1 MNDVNPF
8 LSFIES
14 YWEILLLLIFAVYW
28 QSILILKRYG
38 ILERFN
44 ITNHGPLLMIRTT
57 KGQKFLDRVARVK
70 GFWRLFGD
78 AGIPLM
84 LFVMFLM
91 FALIIFSDITIVI
104 SLYEQTMPPP
114 SEIHELRNIFLI
126 PGINQFIPIVWGT
139 IGLFITL
146 VVHEFSHAIMSKAE
160 DIRVKSMGLILLL
173 IPIGGFAEPDEKQL
187 FGTQNKNNEHENEV
201 TSGQKTANRRQRI
214 RILTAGVMAN
224 FVTAF
229 VAFVLFFIV
238 IGSIAPVSNV
248 VITDVVLGS
257 PADDAGLTEMTVI
270 THINDKK
277 IENGSVFHTH
287 IASLPVGEVFR
298 LGIKKDG
305 KTSEVLLKPDVEKNG
320 TISGVKFNEIVSGMP
335 AEKAGLVGGTLITGI
350 DDVQIYDSQDFFD
363 FMANTSS
370 GQEIIIHTLDANE
383 EINYSITLA
392 SNPADGN
399 KGFIGI
405 SGFSTVVISRSNG
418 VSVGEYPAKELLH
431 FLQMI
436 PHMLNSLTGWV
447 FVLLILLALPF
458 PILSIGSFAGFN
470 TSIYMFYE
478 PIGWAAPLGV
488 GVFWL
493 ANSLFWIG
501 LINYYVGLFNCL
513 PMLPLD
519 GGHVFRDTLHSI
531 LARLFGNE
539 ERMGVIAGKVATGFA
554 ILMLASLV
562 FMIIAPKLAQGL

>member
-1 MNDVNPF
+1 MSEVNPF

-14 YWEILLLLIFAVYW
+14 YWKILLIFAVYW
-28 QSILILKRYG
+28 QSILILKQYG
-38 ILERFN
+38 ILKRFN
-44 ITNHGPLLMIRTT
+44 IDNHGPLLMIRTT
-57 KGQKFLDRVARVK
+57 KGQKFLDRVASVK

-84 LFVMFLM
+84 LLGMFLM
-91 FALIIFSDITIVI
+91 FALIIFSDIMMVT
-104 SLYEQTMPPP
+104 SLYEQTMPAP

-126 PGINQFIPIVWGT
+126 PGINQFIPVVWGI
-139 IGLFITL
+139 IGLIVTL

-160 DIRVKSMGLILLL
+160 DIRVKSMGLILVL
-173 IPIGGFAEPDEKQL
+173 IPIGGFAEPDEEQL
-187 FGTQNKNNEHENEV
+187 FGIRDKDKGRENGA
-201 TSGQKTANRRQRI
+201 TSDQKTATRRQRI

-248 VITDVVLGS
+248 VITDVVPGS
-257 PADDAGLTEMTVI
+257 PADDIGLTGMTVI

-298 LGIKKDG
+298 MGIKKDG
-305 KTSEVLLKPDVEKNG
+305 KTSEVLLKPDIEKSG
-320 TISGVKFNEIVSGMP
+320 IISGVKFNEIVPGMP
-335 AEKAGLVGGTLITGI
+335 GEKAGLVEDTIITRI
-350 DDVQIYDSQDFFD
+350 DDVPIYDTQDFSD
-363 FMANTSS
+363 FMVNTTS
-370 GQEIIIHTLDANE
+370 GQEIIIYTIVDNE
-383 EINYSITLA
+383 QINYSITLA
-392 SNPADGN
+392 SHPADGE

-405 SGFSTVVISRSNG
+405 SGFSTLVISRSIG
-418 VSVGEYPAKELLH
+418 VSVGEYPARELLH

-436 PHMLNSLTGWV
+436 PNMMTGVVGWV
-447 FVLLILLALPF
+447 ILLVLPF
-458 PILSIGSFAGFN
+458 PNPFIGSFAGFN

-478 PIGWAAPLGV
+478 PIGWAVPLGV

-493 ANSLFWIG
+493 ANSLLWIG
-501 LINYYVGLFNCL
+501 WMNFYVGLFNCL

-554 ILMLASLV
+554 LLMLASLL
-562 FMIIAPKLAQGL
+562 FMIIAPKLAHGL

>member
-1 MNDVNPF
+1 MSEVNPF

-14 YWEILLLLIFAVYW
+14 YWKILLIFAVYW
-28 QSILILKRYG
+28 QSILILKQYG
-38 ILERFN
+38 ILKRFN
-44 ITNHGPLLMIRTT
+44 IDNHGPLLMIRTT
-57 KGQKFLDRVARVK
+57 KGQKFLDRVASVK

-84 LFVMFLM
+84 LLGMFLM
-91 FALIIFSDITIVI
+91 FALIIFSDIMMVT
-104 SLYEQTMPPP
+104 SLYEQTMPAP

-126 PGINQFIPIVWGT
+126 PGINQFIPVVWGI
-139 IGLFITL
+139 IGLIVTL

-160 DIRVKSMGLILLL
+160 DIKVKSMGLILVL
-173 IPIGGFAEPDEKQL
+173 IPIGGFAEPDEEQL
-187 FGTQNKNNEHENEV
+187 FGIRDKDKGRENGA
-201 TSGQKTANRRQRI
+201 TSDKKTATRRQRI

-257 PADDAGLTEMTVI
+257 PADDIGLTGMTVI

-277 IENGSVFHTH
+277 IENGSVFHAH
-287 IASLPVGEVFR
+287 IASLPVGEVFKM
-298 LGIKKDG
+298 GIKKDG
-305 KTSEVLLKPDVEKNG
+305 KTSEVLLKPDIEKSG
-320 TISGVKFNEIVSGMP
+320 IISGVKFNEIVPGMP
-335 AEKAGLVGGTLITGI
+335 GEKAGLVEDTIITRI
-350 DDVQIYDSQDFFD
+350 DDVPIYDTQDFSD
-363 FMANTSS
+363 FMVNTTS
-370 GQEIIIHTLDANE
+370 GQEIIIYTIVDNE
-383 EINYSITLA
+383 QINYSITLA
-392 SNPADGN
+392 SHPADGE

-405 SGFSTVVISRSNG
+405 SGFSTLVISRSIG
-418 VSVGEYPAKELLH
+418 VSVGEYPARELLH

-436 PHMLNSLTGWV
+436 PNMMTGVAGWV
-447 FVLLILLALPF
+447 ILLVLPF
-458 PILSIGSFAGFN
+458 PNPFISFAGFN

-478 PIGWAAPLGV
+478 PIGWAVPLGV

-493 ANSLFWIG
+493 ANSLLWIG
-501 LINYYVGLFNCL
+501 WMNFYVGLFNCL

-554 ILMLASLV
+554 ILMLASLL
-562 FMIIAPKLAQGL
+562 FMIIAPKLAHGL

>member
-1 MNDVNPF
+1 MSEVTPF

-14 YWEILLLLIFAVYW
+14 YWKILLIFAVYW
-28 QSILILKRYG
+28 QSILILKQYG
-38 ILERFN
+38 ILKRFN
-44 ITNHGPLLMIRTT
+44 IDNHGPLLMIRTT
-57 KGQKFLDRVARVK
+57 KGQKFLDRVASVK

-78 AGIPLM
+78 AGIPFM
-84 LFVMFLM
+84 LLGMFLM
-91 FALIIFSDITIVI
+91 FALIIFSDIIMVT
-104 SLYEQTMPPP
+104 SLYEQTMPAP

-126 PGINQFIPIVWGT
+126 PGINKFIPVVWGI
-139 IGLFITL
+139 IGLIVTL

-160 DIRVKSMGLILLL
+160 DIRVKSMGLILVL
-173 IPIGGFAEPDEKQL
+173 IPIGGFAEPDEEQL
-187 FGTQNKNNEHENEV
+187 FGTRDKDKGRENGV
-201 TSGQKTANRRQRI
+201 TSDQKTATRRQRI

-238 IGSIAPVSNV
+238 IGSIAPVSNL
-248 VITDVVLGS
+248 VITDVVPGS
-257 PADDAGLTEMTVI
+257 SADDIGLTEMTVI

-277 IENGSVFHTH
+277 IENGSVFHTQ

-305 KTSEVLLKPDVEKNG
+305 KTSEVLLKPDIGKSG
-320 TISGVKFNEIVSGMP
+320 IISGVKFNEIVPGMP
-335 AEKAGLVGGTLITGI
+335 GEKAGLVEDTIITRI
-350 DDVQIYDSQDFFD
+350 DDVPIYDTQDFSD
-363 FMANTSS
+363 FMANTTS
-370 GQEIIIHTLDANE
+370 GQEIIIYTIVANE
-383 EINYSITLA
+383 QINYSITLA
-392 SNPADGN
+392 SHPADGE

-405 SGFSTVVISRSNG
+405 SGFSTLVISRSIG
-418 VSVGEYPAKELLH
+418 VSVGEYPARELLH

-436 PHMLNSLTGWV
+436 PHMMAGVVGWV
-447 FVLLILLALPF
+447 ILLVLPF
-458 PILSIGSFAGFN
+458 PNPFIGSFAGFN

-478 PIGWAAPLGV
+478 PIGWAVPLGV

-493 ANSLFWIG
+493 ANSLLWIG
-501 LINYYVGLFNCL
+501 WMNFYVGLFNCL

-554 ILMLASLV
+554 ILMLASLL
-562 FMIIAPKLAQGL
+562 FMIIAPKLAHGL

>member
-1 MNDVNPF
+1 MSEVNPF

-14 YWEILLLLIFAVYW
+14 YWKILLIFAVYW
-28 QSILILKRYG
+28 QSILILKQYG
-38 ILERFN
+38 ILKRFN
-44 ITNHGPLLMIRTT
+44 IDNHGPLLMIRTT
-57 KGQKFLDRVARVK
+57 KGQKFLDRVASVK
-70 GFWRLFGD
+70 GFWRVFGD

-84 LFVMFLM
+84 LLGMFLM
-91 FALIIFSDITIVI
+91 FALIIFSDIMMVT
-104 SLYEQTMPPP
+104 SLYEQTMPAP

-126 PGINQFIPIVWGT
+126 PGINQFIPVVWGI
-139 IGLFITL
+139 IGLIVTL

-160 DIRVKSMGLILLL
+160 DIRVKSMGLILVL
-173 IPIGGFAEPDEKQL
+173 IPIGGFAEPDEEQL
-187 FGTQNKNNEHENEV
+187 FGIRDKDKGRENGA
-201 TSGQKTANRRQRI
+201 TSDKKTATRRQRI

-257 PADDAGLTEMTVI
+257 PADDIGLTGMTVI

-298 LGIKKDG
+298 MGIKKDG
-305 KTSEVLLKPDVEKNG
+305 KTSEVLLKPDIEKSG
-320 TISGVKFNEIVSGMP
+320 IISGVKFNEIVPGMP
-335 AEKAGLVGGTLITGI
+335 GEKAGLVEDTIITRI
-350 DDVQIYDSQDFFD
+350 DDVPIYDTQDFSD
-363 FMANTSS
+363 FMVNTTS
-370 GQEIIIHTLDANE
+370 GQEIIIYTIVDNE
-383 EINYSITLA
+383 QINYSITLA
-392 SNPADGN
+392 SHPADGE

-405 SGFSTVVISRSNG
+405 SGFSTLVISRSIG
-418 VSVGEYPAKELLH
+418 VSVGEYPARELLH

-436 PHMLNSLTGWV
+436 PNMMTGVAGWV
-447 FVLLILLALPF
+447 ILLVLPF
-458 PILSIGSFAGFN
+458 PNPFISFAGFN

-478 PIGWAAPLGV
+478 PIGWAVPLGV

-493 ANSLFWIG
+493 ANSLLWIG
-501 LINYYVGLFNCL
+501 WMNFYVGLFNCL

-554 ILMLASLV
+554 ILMLASLL
-562 FMIIAPKLAQGL
+562 FMIIAPKLAHGL

>member
-1 MNDVNPF
+1 M
-8 LSFIES
+8 ES
-14 YWEILLLLIFAVYW
+14 YWKILLIFAVYW
-28 QSILILKRYG
+28 QSILILKQYG
-38 ILERFN
+38 ILKRFN
-44 ITNHGPLLMIRTT
+44 IDNHGPLLMIRTT
-57 KGQKFLDRVARVK
+57 KGQKFLDRIASAK
-70 GFWRLFGD
+70 SFWRLFGD

-84 LFVMFLM
+84 LFGMFLM
-91 FALIIFSDITIVI
+91 FALIIFSDILMVT
-104 SLYEQTMPPP
+104 SLHEQTMPPP

-126 PGINQFIPIVWGT
+126 PGINEFIPVVWGI
-139 IGLFITL
+139 IGLIVTL

-160 DIRVKSMGLILLL
+160 DIRVKSMGIILVL
-173 IPIGGFAEPDEKQL
+173 IPIGGFAEPDEEQL
-187 FGTQNKNNEHENEV
+187 FGIRDKDKGRENEV
-201 TSGQKTANRRQRI
+201 TPDQKTATRRQRV

-257 PADDAGLTEMTVI
+257 PADDIGLTGMTVI

-277 IENGSVFHTH
+277 IENGSVFHAH
-287 IASLPVGEVFR
+287 IASLPVGEVFKM
-298 LGIKKDG
+298 GIKKDG
-305 KTSEVLLKPDVEKNG
+305 KTSEVLLKPDIEKG
-320 TISGVKFNEIVSGMP
+320 GIISGVKFNEIVPGMP
-335 AEKAGLVGGTLITGI
+335 GEKAGLVEDTIITRI
-350 DDVQIYDSQDFFD
+350 DDVPIYDTQDFSD
-363 FMANTSS
+363 FMVNTTS
-370 GQEIIIHTLDANE
+370 GQEIIIYTIVDNE
-383 EINYSITLA
+383 QINYSITLA
-392 SNPADGN
+392 SHPADGE

-405 SGFSTVVISRSNG
+405 SGFSTLVISRSIG
-418 VSVGEYPAKELLH
+418 VSVGEYPARELLH

-436 PHMLNSLTGWV
+436 PNMMTGVAGWV
-447 FVLLILLALPF
+447 ILLVLPF
-458 PILSIGSFAGFN
+458 PNPFISFAGFN

-478 PIGWAAPLGV
+478 PIGWAVPLGV

-493 ANSLFWIG
+493 ANSLLWIG
-501 LINYYVGLFNCL
+501 WMNFYVGLFNCL

-554 ILMLASLV
+554 LLMLASLL
-562 FMIIAPKLAQGL
+562 FMIIAPKLAHGL

>member
-1 MNDVNPF
+1 MSEVNPF

-14 YWEILLLLIFAVYW
+14 YWKILLIFAVYW
-28 QSILILKRYG
+28 QSILILKQYG
-38 ILERFN
+38 ILKRFN
-44 ITNHGPLLMIRTT
+44 IDNHGPLLMIRTT
-57 KGQKFLDRVARVK
+57 KGQKFLDRVASVK
-70 GFWRLFGD
+70 GFWRVFGD

-84 LFVMFLM
+84 LLGMFLM
-91 FALIIFSDITIVI
+91 FALIIFSDIMMVT
-104 SLYEQTMPPP
+104 SLYEQTMPAP

-126 PGINQFIPIVWGT
+126 PGINQFIPVVWGI
-139 IGLFITL
+139 IGLIVTL

-160 DIRVKSMGLILLL
+160 DIRVKSMGLILVL
-173 IPIGGFAEPDEKQL
+173 IPIGGFAEPDEEQL
-187 FGTQNKNNEHENEV
+187 FGIRDKDKDKGRENGA
-201 TSGQKTANRRQRI
+201 TSDQKTATRRQRI

-248 VITDVVLGS
+248 VITDVVPGS
-257 PADDAGLTEMTVI
+257 PADDIGLTGMTVI

-298 LGIKKDG
+298 MGIKKDG
-305 KTSEVLLKPDVEKNG
+305 KTSEVLLKPDIEKSG
-320 TISGVKFNEIVSGMP
+320 IISGVKFNEIVPGMP
-335 AEKAGLVGGTLITGI
+335 GEKAGLVEDTIITRI
-350 DDVQIYDSQDFFD
+350 DDVPIYDTQDFSD
-363 FMANTSS
+363 FMVNTTS
-370 GQEIIIHTLDANE
+370 GQEIIIYTIVDNE
-383 EINYSITLA
+383 QINYSITLA
-392 SNPADGN
+392 SHPADGE

-405 SGFSTVVISRSNG
+405 SGFSTLVISRSIG
-418 VSVGEYPAKELLH
+418 VSVGEYPARELLH

-436 PHMLNSLTGWV
+436 PHMMTGVVGWV
-447 FVLLILLALPF
+447 ILLVLPF
-458 PILSIGSFAGFN
+458 PNPFIGSFAGFN

-478 PIGWAAPLGV
+478 PIGWAVPLGV

-493 ANSLFWIG
+493 ANSLLWIG
-501 LINYYVGLFNCL
+501 WMNFYVGLFNCL

-554 ILMLASLV
+554 LLMLASLL
-562 FMIIAPKLAQGL
+562 FMIIAPKLAHGL

>member
-1 MNDVNPF
+1 LSEVNPF

-14 YWEILLLLIFAVYW
+14 YWKILLIFAVYW
-28 QSILILKRYG
+28 QSILILKQYG
-38 ILERFN
+38 ILKRFN
-44 ITNHGPLLMIRTT
+44 IDNHGPLLMIRTT
-57 KGQKFLDRVARVK
+57 KGQKFLDRVASVK
-70 GFWRLFGD
+70 GFWRVFGD

-84 LFVMFLM
+84 LLGMFLM
-91 FALIIFSDITIVI
+91 FALIIFSDIMMVT
-104 SLYEQTMPPP
+104 SLYEQTMPAP

-126 PGINQFIPIVWGT
+126 PGINQFIPVVWGI
-139 IGLFITL
+139 IGLIVTL

-160 DIRVKSMGLILLL
+160 DIRVKSMGLILVL
-173 IPIGGFAEPDEKQL
+173 IPIGGFAEPDEEQL
-187 FGTQNKNNEHENEV
+187 FGIRDKDKGLENGA
-201 TSGQKTANRRQRI
+201 TSDQKTATRRQRI

-248 VITDVVLGS
+248 VITDVVPGS
-257 PADDAGLTEMTVI
+257 PADDIGLTGMTVI

-298 LGIKKDG
+298 MGIKKDG
-305 KTSEVLLKPDVEKNG
+305 KTSEVLLKPDIEKSG
-320 TISGVKFNEIVSGMP
+320 IISGVKFNEIVPGMP
-335 AEKAGLVGGTLITGI
+335 GEKAGLVEDTIITRI
-350 DDVQIYDSQDFFD
+350 DDVPIYDTQDFSD
-363 FMANTSS
+363 FMANTTS
-370 GQEIIIHTLDANE
+370 GQEIIIYTIVDNE
-383 EINYSITLA
+383 QINYSITLA
-392 SNPADGN
+392 SHPADGE

-405 SGFSTVVISRSNG
+405 SGFSTLVISRSIG
-418 VSVGEYPAKELLH
+418 VSVGEYPARELLH

-436 PHMLNSLTGWV
+436 PHMMTGVVGWV
-447 FVLLILLALPF
+447 ILLVLPF
-458 PILSIGSFAGFN
+458 PNPFIGSFAGFN

-478 PIGWAAPLGV
+478 PIGWAVPLGV

-493 ANSLFWIG
+493 ANSLLWIG
-501 LINYYVGLFNCL
+501 WMNFYVGLFNCL

-531 LARLFGNE
+531 LARLFGKE

-554 ILMLASLV
+554 LLMLASLL
-562 FMIIAPKLAQGL
+562 FMIIAPKLAHGL

>member
-1 MNDVNPF
+1 MSEVNPF

-14 YWEILLLLIFAVYW
+14 YWKILLIFAVYW

-57 KGQKFLDRVARVK
+57 KGQKFLDRVASAK

-84 LFVMFLM
+84 LLGMFLM
-91 FALIIFSDITIVI
+91 FALIILSDILMVT
-104 SLYEQTMPPP
+104 SLYEQTMETP

-126 PGINQFIPIVWGT
+126 PGINKFIPFVWGI
-139 IGLFITL
+139 IGLIVTL

-160 DIRVKSMGLILLL
+160 DIRVKSMGLILVL
-173 IPIGGFAEPDEKQL
+173 IPIGGFAEPDEEQL
-187 FGTQNKNNEHENEV
+187 FGIRDKDKGRENGV
-201 TSGQKTANRRQRI
+201 TSDQKTATRRQRI

-248 VITDVVLGS
+248 VITDVVPGS
-257 PADDAGLTEMTVI
+257 PADDIGLTEMTVI
-270 THINDKK
+270 THINDTK
-277 IENGSVFHTH
+277 IENGSVFHTQ

-305 KTSEVLLKPDVEKNG
+305 KASEVLLKPDIGKNG
-320 TISGVKFNEIVSGMP
+320 IISGVKFNEIVSEMP
-335 AEKAGLVGGTLITGI
+335 GEKAGLVEGTMITRI
-350 DDVQIYDSQDFFD
+350 DDVPISDTQDFFD
-363 FMANTSS
+363 LMANTTS
-370 GQEIIIHTLDANE
+370 GQEIIIHTLVANE

-392 SNPADGN
+392 SNPSGGE

-405 SGFSTVVISRSNG
+405 SGFSTIVISRSIG
-418 VSVGEYPAKELLH
+418 VSIGEYPAKELLH
-431 FLQMI
+431 FLQNI
-436 PHMLNSLTGWV
+436 PYMMMGMVGWI
-447 FVLLILLALPF
+447 ILLVLPF
-458 PILSIGSFAGFN
+458 PNPFIGSFAGFN

-478 PIGWAAPLGV
+478 PIGWAVPLGV

-493 ANSLFWIG
+493 ANSLLWIG
-501 LINYYVGLFNCL
+501 WMNFYVGLFNCL

-554 ILMLASLV
+554 LLMLASLL
-562 FMIIAPKLAQGL
+562 FMIIAPKLAHGL

>member
-1 MNDVNPF
+1 LSEVNPF

-14 YWEILLLLIFAVYW
+14 YWKILLIFAVYW

-57 KGQKFLDRVARVK
+57 KGQKFLDRVASAK

-84 LFVMFLM
+84 LLGMFLM
-91 FALIIFSDITIVI
+91 FALIILSDIIMVT
-104 SLYEQTMPPP
+104 SLYEQTMQTP

-126 PGINQFIPIVWGT
+126 PGINKFIPLVWGI
-139 IGLFITL
+139 IGLIVTL

-160 DIRVKSMGLILLL
+160 DIRVKSMGLILVL
-173 IPIGGFAEPDEKQL
+173 IPIGGFAEPDEEQL
-187 FGTQNKNNEHENEV
+187 FGIRDKDKGGENGV
-201 TSGQKTANRRQRI
+201 KSDQKTATRRQRI

-229 VAFVLFFIV
+229 VAFALFFIV

-248 VITDVVLGS
+248 MITDVVPGS
-257 PADDAGLTEMTVI
+257 PADDIGLTEMTVI

-277 IENGSVFHTH
+277 IENGSIFHTQ

-305 KTSEVLLKPDVEKNG
+305 KASEVLLKPDIGKNG
-320 TISGVKFNEIVSGMP
+320 IISGVKFNEIVSEMP
-335 AEKAGLVGGTLITGI
+335 GEKAGLVEGTLITRI
-350 DDVQIYDSQDFFD
+350 DDVPISDTQDFFD
-363 FMANTSS
+363 FMANTTPD
-370 GQEIIIHTLDANE
+370 QEIIIHTLVANE

-392 SNPADGN
+392 SNPSGGE

-405 SGFSTVVISRSNG
+405 SGFSTVVISRSIG
-418 VSVGEYPAKELLH
+418 VSIGEYPAKELLH
-431 FLQMI
+431 FLQNI
-436 PHMLNSLTGWV
+436 PYMMMGMVGWI
-447 FVLLILLALPF
+447 ILLVLPF
-458 PILSIGSFAGFN
+458 PNPFIGSFAGFN

-478 PIGWAAPLGV
+478 PIGWAVPLGV
-488 GVFWL
+488 GIFWL
-493 ANSLFWIG
+493 ANSLLWIG
-501 LINYYVGLFNCL
+501 WMNFYVGLFNCL

>member
-1 MNDVNPF
+1 LSEVTPF

-14 YWEILLLLIFAVYW
+14 YWKILLIFAVYW
-28 QSILILKRYG
+28 QSILILKQYG
-38 ILERFN
+38 ILKRFN
-44 ITNHGPLLMIRTT
+44 IDNHGPLLMIRTT
-57 KGQKFLDRVARVK
+57 KGQKFLDRIASVK

-84 LFVMFLM
+84 LLGMFLM
-91 FALIIFSDITIVI
+91 FALIIFSDILMVT
-104 SLYEQTMPPP
+104 SLYEQTMPAP

-126 PGINQFIPIVWGT
+126 PGINQFIPVVWGI
-139 IGLFITL
+139 IGLIVTL

-160 DIRVKSMGLILLL
+160 DIRVKSMGLILVL
-173 IPIGGFAEPDEKQL
+173 IPIGGFAEPDEEQL
-187 FGTQNKNNEHENEV
+187 FGTRDKDKGRENGV
-201 TSGQKTANRRQRI
+201 TSDQKIASRRQRI

-248 VITDVVLGS
+248 VITDVVPGS
-257 PADDAGLTEMTVI
+257 PADDIGLTEMTVI

-298 LGIKKDG
+298 MGVKKDG
-305 KTSEVLLKPDVEKNG
+305 KTSEVLLKPDIGKSG
-320 TISGVKFNEIVSGMP
+320 IISGVKFNEIVPGMP
-335 AEKAGLVGGTLITGI
+335 GEKAGLVEGTIITRI
-350 DDVQIYDSQDFFD
+350 DDVPIYDTQDFSD
-363 FMANTSS
+363 FMANTTS
-370 GQEIIIHTLDANE
+370 GQEIIIYTIVANE
-383 EINYSITLA
+383 QINYSITLA
-392 SNPADGN
+392 SHPADGE

-405 SGFSTVVISRSNG
+405 SGFSTLVISRSIG
-418 VSVGEYPAKELLH
+418 VSVGEYPARELLH

-436 PHMLNSLTGWV
+436 PHMMAGVVGWV
-447 FVLLILLALPF
+447 ILLVLPF
-458 PILSIGSFAGFN
+458 PNPFIGSFAGFN

-478 PIGWAAPLGV
+478 PIGWAVPLGV

-493 ANSLFWIG
+493 ANSLLWIG
-501 LINYYVGLFNCL
+501 WMNFYVGLFNCL

-554 ILMLASLV
+554 ILMLASLL
-562 FMIIAPKLAQGL
+562 FMIIAPKLAHGL

>member
-1 MNDVNPF
+1 LNEVNPF

-14 YWEILLLLIFAVYW
+14 YWKILLIFAVYW
-28 QSILILKRYG
+28 QSILIMKKYG

-57 KGQKFLDRVARVK
+57 KGQKFLDRVASAK

-84 LFVMFLM
+84 LLGMFLM
-91 FALIIFSDITIVI
+91 FALIILSDIIMVT
-104 SLYEQTMPPP
+104 SLFDRTMQAP
-114 SEIHELRNIFLI
+114 SELHELKNIFLI
-126 PGINQFIPIVWGT
+126 PGINEFIPFVWGI
-139 IGLFITL
+139 IGLIVTL

-160 DIRVKSMGLILLL
+160 DIRVKSMGLILVL
-173 IPIGGFAEPDEKQL
+173 IPIGGFAEPDEEQL
-187 FGTQNKNNEHENEV
+187 FGIRDEHKERENEV
-201 TSGQKTANRRQRI
+201 TSDQKTATRRQRI

-238 IGSIAPVSNV
+238 ISSIAPVSNV
-248 VITDVVLGS
+248 MITDVVPGS
-257 PADDAGLTEMTVI
+257 PADDIGLTGMTVI

-277 IENGSVFHTH
+277 IENGSVFHKH
-287 IASLPVGEVFR
+287 IALLPFGEVFK

-305 KTSEVLLKPDVEKNG
+305 KNSEVLLMPDMKKNG
-320 TISGVKFNEIVSGMP
+320 IISGVKFTEIVSGMP
-335 AEKAGLVGGTLITGI
+335 AEKAGLVGDTLITSI
-350 DDVQIYDSQDFFD
+350 DDVPIYDTQDFFE
-363 FMANTSS
+363 FMANTTS
-370 GQEIIIHTLDANE
+370 GQEIIIHSLVANE
-383 EINYSITLA
+383 QINYSITLA
-392 SNPADGN
+392 SNPSGGE
-399 KGFIGI
+399 KGFIGV
-405 SGFSTVVISRSNG
+405 SGFSTFFASESIGISI
-418 VSVGEYPAKELLH
+418 GEYPARELLH

-436 PHMLNSLTGWV
+436 PYMMTGVVGWV
-447 FVLLILLALPF
+447 ILLVLPF
-458 PILSIGSFAGFN
+458 PNPFIGSFAGFN

-478 PIGWAAPLGV
+478 PIGWAVPLGV

-493 ANSLFWIG
+493 ANSLLWIG
-501 LINYYVGLFNCL
+501 WMNFYVGLFNCL

-531 LARLFGNE
+531 LARLFGKE

-554 ILMLASLV
+554 LLMLASLI
-562 FMIIAPKLAQGL
+562 FMVIAPKLAYGL

>member
-1 MNDVNPF
+1 LNEVNPF

-14 YWEILLLLIFAVYW
+14 YWKILLIFAIYW
-28 QSILILKRYG
+28 QSILILKKYG

-57 KGQKFLDRVARVK
+57 KGQKFLDRVASAK

-84 LFVMFLM
+84 LFGMFLM
-91 FALIIFSDITIVI
+91 FALIIFSDIMMVT
-104 SLYEQTMPPP
+104 SLHEQTMPPP

-126 PGINQFIPIVWGT
+126 PGINEFIPVVWGI
-139 IGLFITL
+139 IGLIITL

-160 DIRVKSMGLILLL
+160 DIRVKSMGLILVL
-173 IPIGGFAEPDEKQL
+173 IPIGGFAEPDEEQL
-187 FGTQNKNNEHENEV
+187 FGTRDKHEGRENEE
-201 TSGQKTANRRQRI
+201 TPNQKTATRRQRI

-248 VITDVVLGS
+248 VITNVIPGS
-257 PADDAGLTEMTVI
+257 PADDIGLTEMTVI
-270 THINDKK
+270 THINDVN
-277 IENGSVFHTH
+277 IENASAFYSC
-287 IASLPVGEVFR
+287 IDSLPVGDDFR
-298 LGIKKDG
+298 LGVKKDG
-305 KTSEVLLKPDVEKNG
+305 VTRELLVTPGIEQTD
-320 TISGVKFNEIVSGMP
+320 TISGVKFENIIPEMP
-335 AEKAGLVGGTLITGI
+335 GEKAGLVSGTLIIGI
-350 DDVQIYDSQDFFD
+350 DDVPISDAPDFFD
-363 FMANTSS
+363 FMANTTS
-370 GQEIIIHTLDANE
+370 GQEIIIHTLVANE

-392 SNPADGN
+392 SNPSGGE
-399 KGFIGI
+399 KGFIGV
-405 SGFSTVVISRSNG
+405 SGFSTIVISRSIG
-418 VSVGEYPAKELLH
+418 VSVGEYPARELLH

-436 PHMLNSLTGWV
+436 PHMMTGVAGWV
-447 FVLLILLALPF
+447 ILLVLPF
-458 PILSIGSFAGFN
+458 PNPFISFAGFN

-478 PIGWAAPLGV
+478 PIGWAVPLGV

-493 ANSLFWIG
+493 ANSLLWIG
-501 LINYYVGLFNCL
+501 WMNFYVGLFNCL

-519 GGHVFRDTLHSI
+519 GGHVFKDTLHSI

-562 FMIIAPKLAQGL
+562 FMVIAPKLAHGF

>member
-1 MNDVNPF
+1 MSEVSPF

-14 YWEILLLLIFAVYW
+14 YWKILLIFAVYW

-57 KGQKFLDRVARVK
+57 KGQKFLDKVASAK

-84 LFVMFLM
+84 LLGMFLM
-91 FALIIFSDITIVI
+91 FALIILSDIIMVT
-104 SLYEQTMPPP
+104 SLYEQTMQTP

-126 PGINQFIPIVWGT
+126 PGINKFIPFVWGI
-139 IGLFITL
+139 IGLIVTL

-160 DIRVKSMGLILLL
+160 DIRVKSMGIILVL
-173 IPIGGFAEPDEKQL
+173 IPIGGFAEPDEEQL
-187 FGTQNKNNEHENEV
+187 FGTRDGHKERENGV
-201 TSGQKTANRRQRI
+201 TPNQKTATRRQRI

-229 VAFVLFFIV
+229 VAFALFFIV

-248 VITDVVLGS
+248 VITDVVPGS
-257 PADDAGLTEMTVI
+257 PADDIGLTEMTVI

-277 IENGSVFHTH
+277 IENGSVFYTH
-287 IASLPVGEVFR
+287 IASLPVDEVLR
-298 LGIKKDG
+298 LGIRKDG

-320 TISGVKFNEIVSGMP
+320 IISGVKFKEIEPGMP
-335 AEKAGLVGGTLITGI
+335 AEKAGLVGDTMIIRI
-350 DDVQIYDSQDFFD
+350 DDVTIYDVQDFFD
-363 FMANTSS
+363 FMANTTPD
-370 GQEIIIHTLDANE
+370 QEIIIHTLVANE

-392 SNPADGN
+392 SNPSGGE
-399 KGFIGI
+399 KGFMGVR
-405 SGFSTVVISRSNG
+405 GFSTFVVSRSIG
-418 VSVGEYPAKELLH
+418 VFVGEYPAKELLY
-431 FLQMI
+431 FLQNI
-436 PHMLNSLTGWV
+436 PYMMMGIVGWII
-447 FVLLILLALPF
+447 LLILPF
-458 PILSIGSFAGFN
+458 PNPFIGSFAGFN

-478 PIGWAAPLGV
+478 PIGWAVPLGV

-493 ANSLFWIG
+493 ANSLLWIG
-501 LINYYVGLFNCL
+501 WMNFYVGLFNCL

-562 FMIIAPKLAQGL
+562 FMIIAPKLAHGF

>member
-1 MNDVNPF
+1 MSEVNPF

-14 YWEILLLLIFAVYW
+14 YWKILLIFAVYW
-28 QSILILKRYG
+28 QSILILKQYG
-38 ILERFN
+38 ILKRFN
-44 ITNHGPLLMIRTT
+44 IDNHGPLLMIRTT
-57 KGQKFLDRVARVK
+57 KGQKFLDRVASVK

-84 LFVMFLM
+84 LLGMFLM
-91 FALIIFSDITIVI
+91 FALIIFSDIMMVT
-104 SLYEQTMPPP
+104 SLYEQTMPAP

-126 PGINQFIPIVWGT
+126 PGINQFIPVVWGI
-139 IGLFITL
+139 IGLIVTL

-160 DIRVKSMGLILLL
+160 DIKVKSMGLILVL
-173 IPIGGFAEPDEKQL
+173 IPIGGFAEPDEEQL
-187 FGTQNKNNEHENEV
+187 FGIRDKDKGRENGA
-201 TSGQKTANRRQRI
+201 TSDKKTATRRQRI

-257 PADDAGLTEMTVI
+257 PADDIGLTGMTVI

-287 IASLPVGEVFR
+287 IASLPVGEVFKM
-298 LGIKKDG
+298 GIKKDG
-305 KTSEVLLKPDVEKNG
+305 KTSEVLLKPDIEKSG
-320 TISGVKFNEIVSGMP
+320 IISGVKFNEIVPGMP
-335 AEKAGLVGGTLITGI
+335 GEKAGLVEDTIITRI
-350 DDVQIYDSQDFFD
+350 DDVPIYDTQDFSD
-363 FMANTSS
+363 FMVNTTS
-370 GQEIIIHTLDANE
+370 GQEIIIYTIVDNE
-383 EINYSITLA
+383 QINYSITLA
-392 SNPADGN
+392 SHPADGE

-405 SGFSTVVISRSNG
+405 SGFSTLVISRSIG
-418 VSVGEYPAKELLH
+418 VSVGEYPARELLH

-436 PHMLNSLTGWV
+436 PNMMTGVAGWV
-447 FVLLILLALPF
+447 ILLVLPF
-458 PILSIGSFAGFN
+458 PNPFISFAGFN

-478 PIGWAAPLGV
+478 PIGWAVPLGV

-493 ANSLFWIG
+493 ANSLLWIG
-501 LINYYVGLFNCL
+501 WMNFYVGLFNCL

-554 ILMLASLV
+554 ILMLASLL
-562 FMIIAPKLAQGL
+562 FMIIAPKLAHGL

>member
-1 MNDVNPF
+1 MSEVNPF

-14 YWEILLLLIFAVYW
+14 YWKILLIFAVYW
-28 QSILILKRYG
+28 QSILILKQYG
-38 ILERFN
+38 ILKRFN
-44 ITNHGPLLMIRTT
+44 IDNHGPLLMIRTT
-57 KGQKFLDRVARVK
+57 KGQKFLDRVASVK

-84 LFVMFLM
+84 LLGMFLM
-91 FALIIFSDITIVI
+91 FALIIFSDIMMVT
-104 SLYEQTMPPP
+104 SLYEQTMPAP

-126 PGINQFIPIVWGT
+126 PGINQFIPVVWGI
-139 IGLFITL
+139 IGLIVTL

-160 DIRVKSMGLILLL
+160 DIRVKSMGLILVL
-173 IPIGGFAEPDEKQL
+173 IPIGGFAEPDEEQL
-187 FGTQNKNNEHENEV
+187 FGIRDKDKGRENGA
-201 TSGQKTANRRQRI
+201 TSDQKTATRRQRI

-248 VITDVVLGS
+248 VITDVVPGS
-257 PADDAGLTEMTVI
+257 PADDIGLTGMTVI

-298 LGIKKDG
+298 MGIKKDG
-305 KTSEVLLKPDVEKNG
+305 KTSEVLLKPDIEKSG
-320 TISGVKFNEIVSGMP
+320 IISGVKFNEIVPGMP
-335 AEKAGLVGGTLITGI
+335 GEKAGLVEDTIITRI
-350 DDVQIYDSQDFFD
+350 DDVPIYDTQDFSD
-363 FMANTSS
+363 FMANTTS
-370 GQEIIIHTLDANE
+370 GQEIIIYTIVANE
-383 EINYSITLA
+383 QINYSITLA
-392 SNPADGN
+392 SHPADGE

-405 SGFSTVVISRSNG
+405 SGFSTLVISRSIG
-418 VSVGEYPAKELLH
+418 VSVGEYPARELLH

-436 PHMLNSLTGWV
+436 PHMMTGVVGWV
-447 FVLLILLALPF
+447 ILLVLPF
-458 PILSIGSFAGFN
+458 PNPFIGSFAGFN

-478 PIGWAAPLGV
+478 PIGWAVPLGV

-493 ANSLFWIG
+493 ANSLLWIG
-501 LINYYVGLFNCL
+501 WMNFYVGLFNCL

-531 LARLFGNE
+531 LARLFGKE

-554 ILMLASLV
+554 LLMLASLL
-562 FMIIAPKLAQGL
+562 FMIIAPKLAHGL

>member
-1 MNDVNPF
+1 MSEVNPF

-14 YWEILLLLIFAVYW
+14 YWKILLIFAVYW

-57 KGQKFLDRVARVK
+57 KGQKFLDRVASAK

-84 LFVMFLM
+84 LLGMFLM
-91 FALIIFSDITIVI
+91 FALIILSDIIMVT
-104 SLYEQTMPPP
+104 SLYEQTMQTP

-126 PGINQFIPIVWGT
+126 PGINKFIPLVWGI
-139 IGLFITL
+139 IGLIVTL

-160 DIRVKSMGLILLL
+160 DIRVKSMGLILVL
-173 IPIGGFAEPDEKQL
+173 IPIGGFAEPDEEQL
-187 FGTQNKNNEHENEV
+187 FGIRDKDKGGENGV
-201 TSGQKTANRRQRI
+201 KSDQKTATRRQRI

-229 VAFVLFFIV
+229 VAFALFFIV

-248 VITDVVLGS
+248 MITDVVPGS
-257 PADDAGLTEMTVI
+257 PADDIGLTEMTVI

-277 IENGSVFHTH
+277 IENGSIFHTQ

-305 KTSEVLLKPDVEKNG
+305 KASEVLLKPDIGKNG
-320 TISGVKFNEIVSGMP
+320 IISGVKFNEIVSEMP
-335 AEKAGLVGGTLITGI
+335 GEKAGLVEGTLITRI
-350 DDVQIYDSQDFFD
+350 DDVPISDTQDFFD
-363 FMANTSS
+363 FMANTTPD
-370 GQEIIIHTLDANE
+370 QEIIIHTLVANE

-392 SNPADGN
+392 SNPSGGE

-405 SGFSTVVISRSNG
+405 SGFSTVVISRSIG
-418 VSVGEYPAKELLH
+418 VSIGEYPAKELLH
-431 FLQMI
+431 FLQNI
-436 PHMLNSLTGWV
+436 PYMMMGMVGWI
-447 FVLLILLALPF
+447 ILLVLPF
-458 PILSIGSFAGFN
+458 PNPFIGSFAGFN

-478 PIGWAAPLGV
+478 PIGWAVPLGV
-488 GVFWL
+488 GIFWL
-493 ANSLFWIG
+493 ANSLLWIG
-501 LINYYVGLFNCL
+501 WMNFYVGLFNCL

>member
-1 MNDVNPF
+1 MSEVNPF

-14 YWEILLLLIFAVYW
+14 YWKILLIFAVYW
-28 QSILILKRYG
+28 QSILILKQYG
-38 ILERFN
+38 ILKRFN
-44 ITNHGPLLMIRTT
+44 IDNHGPLLMIRTT
-57 KGQKFLDRVARVK
+57 KGQKFLDRVASVK
-70 GFWRLFGD
+70 GFWRVFGD

-84 LFVMFLM
+84 LLGMFLM
-91 FALIIFSDITIVI
+91 FALIIFSDIMMVT
-104 SLYEQTMPPP
+104 SLYEQTMPAP

-126 PGINQFIPIVWGT
+126 PGINQFIPVVWGI
-139 IGLFITL
+139 IGLIVTL

-160 DIRVKSMGLILLL
+160 DIRVKSMGLILVL
-173 IPIGGFAEPDEKQL
+173 IPIGGFAEPDEEQL
-187 FGTQNKNNEHENEV
+187 FGIRDKDKGRENGA
-201 TSGQKTANRRQRI
+201 TSDQKTATRRQRI

-248 VITDVVLGS
+248 VITDVVPGS
-257 PADDAGLTEMTVI
+257 PADDIGLTGMTVI

-298 LGIKKDG
+298 MGIKKDG
-305 KTSEVLLKPDVEKNG
+305 KTSEVLLKPDIEKSG
-320 TISGVKFNEIVSGMP
+320 IISGVKFNEIVPGMP
-335 AEKAGLVGGTLITGI
+335 GEKAGLVEDTIITRI
-350 DDVQIYDSQDFFD
+350 DDVPIYDTQDFSD
-363 FMANTSS
+363 FMANTTS
-370 GQEIIIHTLDANE
+370 GQEIIIYTIVDNE
-383 EINYSITLA
+383 QINYSITLA
-392 SNPADGN
+392 SHPADGE

-405 SGFSTVVISRSNG
+405 SGFSTLVISRSIG
-418 VSVGEYPAKELLH
+418 VSVGEYPARELLH

-436 PHMLNSLTGWV
+436 PHMMTGVVGWV
-447 FVLLILLALPF
+447 ILLVLPF
-458 PILSIGSFAGFN
+458 PNPFIGSFAGFN

-478 PIGWAAPLGV
+478 PIGWAVPLGV

-493 ANSLFWIG
+493 ANSLLWIG
-501 LINYYVGLFNCL
+501 WMNFYVGLFNCL

-554 ILMLASLV
+554 LLMLASLL
-562 FMIIAPKLAQGL
+562 FMIIAPKLAHGL

>member
-1 MNDVNPF
+1 LSEVNPF

-14 YWEILLLLIFAVYW
+14 YWKILLIFAVYW
-28 QSILILKRYG
+28 QSILILKQYG
-38 ILERFN
+38 ILKRFN
-44 ITNHGPLLMIRTT
+44 IDNHGPLLMIRTT
-57 KGQKFLDRVARVK
+57 KGQKFLDRVASVK
-70 GFWRLFGD
+70 GFWRVFGD

-84 LFVMFLM
+84 LLGMFLM
-91 FALIIFSDITIVI
+91 FALIIFSDIMMVT
-104 SLYEQTMPPP
+104 SLYEQTMPAP

-126 PGINQFIPIVWGT
+126 PGINQFIPVVWGI
-139 IGLFITL
+139 IGLIVTL

-160 DIRVKSMGLILLL
+160 DIRVKSMGLILVL
-173 IPIGGFAEPDEKQL
+173 IPIGGFAEPDEEQL
-187 FGTQNKNNEHENEV
+187 FGIRDKDKGRENGA
-201 TSGQKTANRRQRI
+201 TSDQKTATRRQRI

-248 VITDVVLGS
+248 VITDVVPGS
-257 PADDAGLTEMTVI
+257 PADDIGLTGMTVI

-298 LGIKKDG
+298 MGIKKDG
-305 KTSEVLLKPDVEKNG
+305 KTSEVLLKPDIEKSG
-320 TISGVKFNEIVSGMP
+320 IISGVKFNEIVPGMP
-335 AEKAGLVGGTLITGI
+335 GEKAGLVEDTIITRI
-350 DDVQIYDSQDFFD
+350 DDVPIYDTQDFSD
-363 FMANTSS
+363 FMANTTS
-370 GQEIIIHTLDANE
+370 GQEIIIYTIVDNE
-383 EINYSITLA
+383 QINYSITLA
-392 SNPADGN
+392 SHPADGE

-405 SGFSTVVISRSNG
+405 SGFSTLVISRSIG
-418 VSVGEYPAKELLH
+418 VSVGEYPARELLH

-436 PHMLNSLTGWV
+436 PHMMTGVVGWV
-447 FVLLILLALPF
+447 ILLVLPF
-458 PILSIGSFAGFN
+458 PNPFIGSFAGFN

-478 PIGWAAPLGV
+478 PIGWAVPLGV

-493 ANSLFWIG
+493 ANSLLWIG
-501 LINYYVGLFNCL
+501 WMNFYVGLFNCL

-554 ILMLASLV
+554 LLMLASLL
-562 FMIIAPKLAQGL
+562 FMIIAPKLAHGL

>member
-1 MNDVNPF
+1 MSEVNTF

-14 YWEILLLLIFAVYW
+14 YWKILLIFAVYW
-28 QSILILKRYG
+28 QSILILKHYG
-38 ILERFN
+38 ILKRFN
-44 ITNHGPLLMIRTT
+44 IENHGPLLMIRTT
-57 KGQKFLDRVARVK
+57 KGQKFLDRVASVK
-70 GFWRLFGD
+70 VFWRLFGD
-78 AGIPLM
+78 VGIPLM
-84 LFVMFLM
+84 LLGMFLM
-91 FALIIFSDITIVI
+91 FALIIFSDIIMVT
-104 SLYEQTMPPP
+104 SLYEQTMPAP
-114 SEIHELRNIFLI
+114 SEINELRNIFLI
-126 PGINQFIPIVWGT
+126 PGINKFIPFVWGI
-139 IGLFITL
+139 IGLIVTL

-160 DIRVKSMGLILLL
+160 DIRVKSMGLILVL
-173 IPIGGFAEPDEKQL
+173 IPIGGFAEPDEEQL
-187 FGTQNKNNEHENEV
+187 FGIRDKDKGREKGAI
-201 TSGQKTANRRQRI
+201 SAQKTASRRQRI

-257 PADDAGLTEMTVI
+257 PADDIGLTEMTVI

-287 IASLPVGEVFR
+287 IASLPIGEVFR

-305 KTSEVLLKPDVEKNG
+305 KTSEVLLKPDIEKNG
-320 TISGVKFNEIVSGMP
+320 IISGVKFNEIVSGMP
-335 AEKAGLVGGTLITGI
+335 GEKAGLVEDTIITRI
-350 DDVQIYDSQDFFD
+350 DDVPIYDTQDFFD
-363 FMANTSS
+363 FMANTTS
-370 GQEIIIHTLDANE
+370 GQEIIIHTIVANE

-392 SNPADGN
+392 SNPAGGE

-405 SGFSTVVISRSNG
+405 SGFSTLVISRSIG

-436 PHMLNSLTGWV
+436 PHIMKGVAGWV
-447 FVLLILLALPF
+447 ILLVLPF
-458 PILSIGSFAGFN
+458 PNPFIGSFAGFN

-478 PIGWAAPLGV
+478 PIGWAVPLGV

-493 ANSLFWIG
+493 ANSLLWIG
-501 LINYYVGLFNCL
+501 WMNFYVGLFNCL

-539 ERMGVIAGKVATGFA
+539 ERMGLIAGKVATGFA
-554 ILMLASLV
+554 ILMLASLL

>member
-14 YWEILLLLIFAVYW
+14 YWKILLILAVYW

-57 KGQKFLDRVARVK
+57 KGQKFLDRVASAK

-84 LFVMFLM
+84 LLGMFLM
-91 FALIIFSDITIVI
+91 FALIILSDIIMVT
-104 SLYEQTMPPP
+104 SLYEQTMQTP

-126 PGINQFIPIVWGT
+126 PGINKFIPLVWGI
-139 IGLFITL
+139 IGLIVTL

-160 DIRVKSMGLILLL
+160 DIRVKSMGLILVL
-173 IPIGGFAEPDEKQL
+173 IPIGGFAEPDEEQL
-187 FGTQNKNNEHENEV
+187 FGIRDKDKGGENSV
-201 TSGQKTANRRQRI
+201 KSDQKTATRRQRI

-248 VITDVVLGS
+248 VITDVVPGS
-257 PADDAGLTEMTVI
+257 PADDIGLTEMTVI

-277 IENGSVFHTH
+277 IENGSVFHTQ

-305 KTSEVLLKPDVEKNG
+305 KASEMLLKPDIGKNG
-320 TISGVKFNEIVSGMP
+320 IISGVKFNEIVSEMP
-335 AEKAGLVGGTLITGI
+335 GEKAGLVEGTMITRI
-350 DDVQIYDSQDFFD
+350 DDVPISDTQDFFD
-363 FMANTSS
+363 LMANTTS
-370 GQEIIIHTLDANE
+370 GQEIIIHTLVANE

-392 SNPADGN
+392 SNPSGGE

-405 SGFSTVVISRSNG
+405 SGFSTVVISRSIG
-418 VSVGEYPAKELLH
+418 VSIGEYPAKELLH
-431 FLQMI
+431 FLQNI
-436 PHMLNSLTGWV
+436 PYMMMGMVGWI
-447 FVLLILLALPF
+447 ILLVLPF
-458 PILSIGSFAGFN
+458 PNPFIGSFAGFN

-478 PIGWAAPLGV
+478 PIGWAVPLGV

-493 ANSLFWIG
+493 ANSLLWIG
-501 LINYYVGLFNCL
+501 WMNFYVGLFNCL

-539 ERMGVIAGKVATGFA
+539 ERMGVVAGKVATGFA

>member
-1 MNDVNPF
+1 MSEVSPF

-14 YWEILLLLIFAVYW
+14 YWKILLIFAVYW

-57 KGQKFLDRVARVK
+57 KGQKFLDRVASVK

-84 LFVMFLM
+84 LLGMFLM
-91 FALIIFSDITIVI
+91 FALIILSDIIMVT
-104 SLYEQTMPPP
+104 SLYEQTMQTP

-126 PGINQFIPIVWGT
+126 PGINKFIPFVWGI
-139 IGLFITL
+139 IGLIVTL

-160 DIRVKSMGLILLL
+160 DIRVKSMGLILVL
-173 IPIGGFAEPDEKQL
+173 IPIGGFAEPDEEQL
-187 FGTQNKNNEHENEV
+187 FGIRDKDKGGENGV
-201 TSGQKTANRRQRI
+201 KSDQKTATRRQRI

-229 VAFVLFFIV
+229 VAFALFFIV

-248 VITDVVLGS
+248 VITDVVPGS
-257 PADDAGLTEMTVI
+257 PADDIGLTEMTVI

-277 IENGSVFHTH
+277 IENGSVFHTQ

-305 KTSEVLLKPDVEKNG
+305 KASEVLLKPDIGKNG
-320 TISGVKFNEIVSGMP
+320 IISGVKFNEIVSGMP
-335 AEKAGLVGGTLITGI
+335 GEKAGLVEGTMITRI
-350 DDVQIYDSQDFFD
+350 DDVPISDTQDFFD
-363 FMANTSS
+363 FMANTTPD
-370 GQEIIIHTLDANE
+370 QEIIIHTLVANE

-392 SNPADGN
+392 SNPSGGE

-405 SGFSTVVISRSNG
+405 SGFSTIVISRSIG
-418 VSVGEYPAKELLH
+418 VSIGEYPAKELLH
-431 FLQMI
+431 FLQNI
-436 PHMLNSLTGWV
+436 PYMMMGMVGWI
-447 FVLLILLALPF
+447 ILLVLPF
-458 PILSIGSFAGFN
+458 PNPFIGSFAGFN

-478 PIGWAAPLGV
+478 PIGWAVPLGV

-493 ANSLFWIG
+493 ANSLLWIG
-501 LINYYVGLFNCL
+501 WMNFYVGLFNCL

>member
-1 MNDVNPF
+1 MSEVNPF

-14 YWEILLLLIFAVYW
+14 YWKILLIFAVYW
-28 QSILILKRYG
+28 QSILILKQYG
-38 ILERFN
+38 ILKRFN
-44 ITNHGPLLMIRTT
+44 IDNHGPLLMIRTT
-57 KGQKFLDRVARVK
+57 KGQKFLDRVASVK
-70 GFWRLFGD
+70 GFWRVFGD

-84 LFVMFLM
+84 LLGMFLM
-91 FALIIFSDITIVI
+91 FALIIFSDIMMVT
-104 SLYEQTMPPP
+104 SLYEQTMPAP

-126 PGINQFIPIVWGT
+126 PGINQFIPVVWGI
-139 IGLFITL
+139 IGLIVTL

-160 DIRVKSMGLILLL
+160 DIRVKSMGLILVL
-173 IPIGGFAEPDEKQL
+173 IPIGGFAEPDEEQL
-187 FGTQNKNNEHENEV
+187 FGIRGKDKGSENSV
-201 TSGQKTANRRQRI
+201 KSGQKTATRRQRI

-229 VAFVLFFIV
+229 VAFALFFIV

-248 VITDVVLGS
+248 MITDVVPGS
-257 PADDAGLTEMTVI
+257 PADDIGLTEMTVI
-270 THINDKK
+270 THINDTK
-277 IENGSVFHTH
+277 IENGSVFHTQ

-305 KTSEVLLKPDVEKNG
+305 KASEVLLKPDIGKNG
-320 TISGVKFNEIVSGMP
+320 IISGVKFNEIVSEMP
-335 AEKAGLVGGTLITGI
+335 GEKAGLVEGTMITRI
-350 DDVQIYDSQDFFD
+350 DDVPISDTQDFFD
-363 FMANTSS
+363 LMANTTS
-370 GQEIIIHTLDANE
+370 GQEIIIHTLVANE

-392 SNPADGN
+392 SNPSGGE

-405 SGFSTVVISRSNG
+405 SGFSTIVISRSIG
-418 VSVGEYPAKELLH
+418 VSIGEYPAKELLH

-436 PHMLNSLTGWV
+436 PYMMMGMVGWI
-447 FVLLILLALPF
+447 ILLVLPF
-458 PILSIGSFAGFN
+458 PNPFIGSFAGFN

-478 PIGWAAPLGV
+478 PIGWAVPLGV

-493 ANSLFWIG
+493 ANSLLWIG
-501 LINYYVGLFNCL
+501 WMNFYVGLFNCL

-539 ERMGVIAGKVATGFA
+539 ERMGVVAGKVATGFA
-554 ILMLASLV
+554 ILMLASLI

>member
-1 MNDVNPF
+1 MSEVNPF

-14 YWEILLLLIFAVYW
+14 YWKILLIFAVYW
-28 QSILILKRYG
+28 QSILILKQYG
-38 ILERFN
+38 ILKRFN
-44 ITNHGPLLMIRTT
+44 IDNHGPLLMIRTT
-57 KGQKFLDRVARVK
+57 KGQKFLDRVASVK
-70 GFWRLFGD
+70 GFWRVFGD

-84 LFVMFLM
+84 LLGMFLM
-91 FALIIFSDITIVI
+91 FALIIFSDIMMVT
-104 SLYEQTMPPP
+104 SLYEQTMPAP

-126 PGINQFIPIVWGT
+126 PGINQFIPVVWGI
-139 IGLFITL
+139 IGLIVTL

-160 DIRVKSMGLILLL
+160 DIRVKSMGLILVL
-173 IPIGGFAEPDEKQL
+173 IPIGGFAEPDEEQL
-187 FGTQNKNNEHENEV
+187 FGIRDKDKGRENGV
-201 TSGQKTANRRQRI
+201 TSDQKIASRRQRI

-248 VITDVVLGS
+248 VITDVVPGS
-257 PADDAGLTEMTVI
+257 PADDIGLTEMTVI

-298 LGIKKDG
+298 MGIKKDG
-305 KTSEVLLKPDVEKNG
+305 KTSEVLLKSDIGKSG
-320 TISGVKFNEIVSGMP
+320 IISGVKFNEIVPGMP
-335 AEKAGLVGGTLITGI
+335 GEKAGLVEGTIITRI
-350 DDVQIYDSQDFFD
+350 DDVPIYDTQDFSD
-363 FMANTSS
+363 FMANTTS
-370 GQEIIIHTLDANE
+370 GQEIIIYTIVANE
-383 EINYSITLA
+383 QINYSITLA
-392 SNPADGN
+392 SHPADGE

-405 SGFSTVVISRSNG
+405 SGFSTLVISRSIG
-418 VSVGEYPAKELLH
+418 VSVGEYPARELLH

-436 PHMLNSLTGWV
+436 PHMMAGVVGWV
-447 FVLLILLALPF
+447 ILLVLPF
-458 PILSIGSFAGFN
+458 PNPFIGSFAGFN

-478 PIGWAAPLGV
+478 PIGWAVPLGV

-493 ANSLFWIG
+493 ANSLLWIG
-501 LINYYVGLFNCL
+501 WMNFYVGLFNCL

-539 ERMGVIAGKVATGFA
+539 ERMGMIAGKVATGFA
-554 ILMLASLV
+554 ILMLASLL
-562 FMIIAPKLAQGL
+562 FMIIAPKLAHGL

>member
-1 MNDVNPF
+1 LSEVTPF

-14 YWEILLLLIFAVYW
+14 YWKILLIFAVYW
-28 QSILILKRYG
+28 QSILILKQYG
-38 ILERFN
+38 ILKRFN
-44 ITNHGPLLMIRTT
+44 IDNHGPLLMIRTT
-57 KGQKFLDRVARVK
+57 KGQKFLDRVASVK

-78 AGIPLM
+78 AGIPFM
-84 LFVMFLM
+84 LLGMFLM
-91 FALIIFSDITIVI
+91 FALIIFSDIIMVT
-104 SLYEQTMPPP
+104 SLYEQTMPAP

-126 PGINQFIPIVWGT
+126 PGINKFIPVVWGI
-139 IGLFITL
+139 IGLIVTL

-160 DIRVKSMGLILLL
+160 DIRVKSMGLILVL
-173 IPIGGFAEPDEKQL
+173 IPIGGFAEPDEEQL
-187 FGTQNKNNEHENEV
+187 FGTRDKDKGRENGV
-201 TSGQKTANRRQRI
+201 TSDQKTATRRQRI

-248 VITDVVLGS
+248 VITDVVPGS
-257 PADDAGLTEMTVI
+257 PADDIGLTEMTVI

-277 IENGSVFHTH
+277 IENGSVFHTQ

-298 LGIKKDG
+298 MGIKKDG
-305 KTSEVLLKPDVEKNG
+305 KTSEVLLKPDIGKSG
-320 TISGVKFNEIVSGMP
+320 IISGVKFNEIVPGMP
-335 AEKAGLVGGTLITGI
+335 GEKAGLVEDTIITRI
-350 DDVQIYDSQDFFD
+350 DDVPIYDTQDFSD
-363 FMANTSS
+363 FMANTTS
-370 GQEIIIHTLDANE
+370 GQEIIIYTIVANE
-383 EINYSITLA
+383 QINYSITLA
-392 SNPADGN
+392 SHPADGE

-405 SGFSTVVISRSNG
+405 SGFSTLVISRSIG
-418 VSVGEYPAKELLH
+418 VSVGEYPARELLH

-436 PHMLNSLTGWV
+436 PHMMTGVVGWV
-447 FVLLILLALPF
+447 ILLVLPF
-458 PILSIGSFAGFN
+458 PNPFIGSFAGFN

-478 PIGWAAPLGV
+478 PIGWAVPLGV

-493 ANSLFWIG
+493 ANSLLWIG
-501 LINYYVGLFNCL
+501 WMNFYVGLFNCL

-554 ILMLASLV
+554 ILMLASLL
-562 FMIIAPKLAQGL
+562 FMIIAPKLAHGL

>member
-1 MNDVNPF
+1 LSEVNPF

-14 YWEILLLLIFAVYW
+14 YWKILLIFAVYW
-28 QSILILKRYG
+28 QSILILKQYG
-38 ILERFN
+38 ILKRFN
-44 ITNHGPLLMIRTT
+44 IDNHGPLLMIRTT
-57 KGQKFLDRVARVK
+57 KGQKFLDRVASVK

-84 LFVMFLM
+84 LLGMFLM
-91 FALIIFSDITIVI
+91 FALIIFSDIMMVT
-104 SLYEQTMPPP
+104 SLYEQTMPAP

-126 PGINQFIPIVWGT
+126 PGINQFIPVVWGI
-139 IGLFITL
+139 IGLIVTL

-160 DIRVKSMGLILLL
+160 DIRVKSMGLILVL
-173 IPIGGFAEPDEKQL
+173 IPIGGFAEPDEEQL
-187 FGTQNKNNEHENEV
+187 FGIRDKDKGRENGA
-201 TSGQKTANRRQRI
+201 TSDQKTASRRQRI

-248 VITDVVLGS
+248 VITDVVPGS
-257 PADDAGLTEMTVI
+257 PADDIGLTEMTVI

-298 LGIKKDG
+298 MGIKKDG
-305 KTSEVLLKPDVEKNG
+305 KTSEVLLKPDIGKSG
-320 TISGVKFNEIVSGMP
+320 IISGVKFNEIVPGMP
-335 AEKAGLVGGTLITGI
+335 GEKAGLVEDTIITRI
-350 DDVQIYDSQDFFD
+350 DDVPIYDTQDFSD
-363 FMANTSS
+363 FMANTTS
-370 GQEIIIHTLDANE
+370 GQEIIIYTIVANE
-383 EINYSITLA
+383 QINYSITLA
-392 SNPADGN
+392 SHPADGE

-405 SGFSTVVISRSNG
+405 SGFSTLVISRSIG
-418 VSVGEYPAKELLH
+418 VSVGEYPARELLH

-436 PHMLNSLTGWV
+436 PHMMTGVVGWV
-447 FVLLILLALPF
+447 ILLVLPF
-458 PILSIGSFAGFN
+458 PNPFIGSFAGFN

-478 PIGWAAPLGV
+478 PIGWAVPLGV

-493 ANSLFWIG
+493 ANSLLWIG
-501 LINYYVGLFNCL
+501 WMNFYVGLFNCL

-554 ILMLASLV
+554 ILMLASLL
-562 FMIIAPKLAQGL
+562 FMIIAPKLAHGL

>member
-1 MNDVNPF
+1 MSEVNPF

-14 YWEILLLLIFAVYW
+14 YWKILLIFAVYW
-28 QSILILKRYG
+28 QSILILKQYG
-38 ILERFN
+38 ILKRFN
-44 ITNHGPLLMIRTT
+44 IDNHGPLLMIRTT
-57 KGQKFLDRVARVK
+57 KGQKFLDRVASVK

-84 LFVMFLM
+84 LLGMFLM
-91 FALIIFSDITIVI
+91 FALIIFSDIMMVT
-104 SLYEQTMPPP
+104 SLYEQTMPAP

-126 PGINQFIPIVWGT
+126 PGINQFIPVVWGI
-139 IGLFITL
+139 IGLIVTL

-160 DIRVKSMGLILLL
+160 DIKVKSMGLILVL
-173 IPIGGFAEPDEKQL
+173 IPIGGFAEPDEEQL
-187 FGTQNKNNEHENEV
+187 FGIRDKDKGRENGA
-201 TSGQKTANRRQRI
+201 TSDKKTATRRQRI

-257 PADDAGLTEMTVI
+257 PADDIGLTGMTVI

-298 LGIKKDG
+298 MGIKKDG
-305 KTSEVLLKPDVEKNG
+305 KTSEVLLKPDIEKSG
-320 TISGVKFNEIVSGMP
+320 IISGVKFNEIVPGMP
-335 AEKAGLVGGTLITGI
+335 GEKAGLVEDTIITRI
-350 DDVQIYDSQDFFD
+350 DDVPIYDTQDFSD
-363 FMANTSS
+363 FMVNTTS
-370 GQEIIIHTLDANE
+370 GQEIIIYTIVDNE
-383 EINYSITLA
+383 QINYSITLA
-392 SNPADGN
+392 SHPADGE

-405 SGFSTVVISRSNG
+405 SGFSTLVISRSIG
-418 VSVGEYPAKELLH
+418 VSVGEYPARELLH

-436 PHMLNSLTGWV
+436 PNMMTGVAGWV
-447 FVLLILLALPF
+447 ILLVLPF
-458 PILSIGSFAGFN
+458 PNPFISFAGFN

-478 PIGWAAPLGV
+478 PIGWAVPLGV

-493 ANSLFWIG
+493 ANSLLWIG
-501 LINYYVGLFNCL
+501 WMNFYVGLFNCL

-554 ILMLASLV
+554 ILMLASLL
-562 FMIIAPKLAQGL
+562 FMIIAPKLAHGL

>member
-1 MNDVNPF
+1 MSEVNPF

-14 YWEILLLLIFAVYW
+14 YWKILLIFAIYW

-57 KGQKFLDRVARVK
+57 KGQKFLDRVASAK

-84 LFVMFLM
+84 LLGMFLM
-91 FALIIFSDITIVI
+91 FALIILSDIIMVT
-104 SLYEQTMPPP
+104 SLYEQTMQTP

-126 PGINQFIPIVWGT
+126 PGINKFIPLVWGI
-139 IGLFITL
+139 IGLIVTL

-160 DIRVKSMGLILLL
+160 DIRVKSMGLILVL
-173 IPIGGFAEPDEKQL
+173 IPIGGFAEPDEEQL
-187 FGTQNKNNEHENEV
+187 FGIRDKDKGGENGV
-201 TSGQKTANRRQRI
+201 KSDQKTATRRQRI

-229 VAFVLFFIV
+229 VAFALFFIV

-248 VITDVVLGS
+248 MITDVVPGS
-257 PADDAGLTEMTVI
+257 PADDIGLTEMTVI

-277 IENGSVFHTH
+277 IENGSIFHTQ

-305 KTSEVLLKPDVEKNG
+305 KASEVLLKPDIGKNG
-320 TISGVKFNEIVSGMP
+320 IISGVKFNEIVSEMP
-335 AEKAGLVGGTLITGI
+335 GEKAGLVEGTLITRI
-350 DDVQIYDSQDFFD
+350 DDVPISDTQDFFD
-363 FMANTSS
+363 FMANTTPD
-370 GQEIIIHTLDANE
+370 QEIIIHTLVANE

-392 SNPADGN
+392 SNPSGGE

-405 SGFSTVVISRSNG
+405 SGFSTVVISRSIG
-418 VSVGEYPAKELLH
+418 VSIGEYPAKELLH
-431 FLQMI
+431 FLQNI
-436 PHMLNSLTGWV
+436 PYMMMGMVGWI
-447 FVLLILLALPF
+447 ILLVLPF
-458 PILSIGSFAGFN
+458 PNPFIGSFAGFN

-478 PIGWAAPLGV
+478 PIGWAVPLGV
-488 GVFWL
+488 GIFWL
-493 ANSLFWIG
+493 ANSLLWIG
-501 LINYYVGLFNCL
+501 WMNFYVGLFNCL

>member
-1 MNDVNPF
+1 MSEVTPF

-14 YWEILLLLIFAVYW
+14 YWKILLIFAVYW
-28 QSILILKRYG
+28 QSILILKQYG
-38 ILERFN
+38 ILKRFN
-44 ITNHGPLLMIRTT
+44 IDNHGPLLMIRTT
-57 KGQKFLDRVARVK
+57 KGQKFLDRVASVK

-78 AGIPLM
+78 AGIPFM
-84 LFVMFLM
+84 LLGMFLM
-91 FALIIFSDITIVI
+91 FALIIFSDIIMVT
-104 SLYEQTMPPP
+104 SLYEQTMPAP

-126 PGINQFIPIVWGT
+126 PGINKFIPVVWGI
-139 IGLFITL
+139 IGLIVTL

-160 DIRVKSMGLILLL
+160 DIRVKSMGLILVL
-173 IPIGGFAEPDEKQL
+173 IPIGGFAEPDEEQL
-187 FGTQNKNNEHENEV
+187 FGTRDKDKGRENGV
-201 TSGQKTANRRQRI
+201 TSDQKTATRRQRI

-248 VITDVVLGS
+248 VITDVVPGS
-257 PADDAGLTEMTVI
+257 PADDIGLTEMTVI

-277 IENGSVFHTH
+277 IENGSVFHTQ

-298 LGIKKDG
+298 MGIKKDG
-305 KTSEVLLKPDVEKNG
+305 KTSEVLLKPDIGKSG
-320 TISGVKFNEIVSGMP
+320 IISGVKFNEIVPGMP
-335 AEKAGLVGGTLITGI
+335 GEKAGLVEDTIITRI
-350 DDVQIYDSQDFFD
+350 DDVPIYDTQDFSD
-363 FMANTSS
+363 FMANTTS
-370 GQEIIIHTLDANE
+370 GQEIIIYTIVANE
-383 EINYSITLA
+383 QINYSITLA
-392 SNPADGN
+392 SHPADGE

-405 SGFSTVVISRSNG
+405 SGFSTLVISRSIG
-418 VSVGEYPAKELLH
+418 VSVGEYPARELLH

-436 PHMLNSLTGWV
+436 PHMMTGVVGWV
-447 FVLLILLALPF
+447 ILLVLPF
-458 PILSIGSFAGFN
+458 PNPFIGSFAGFN

-478 PIGWAAPLGV
+478 PIGWAVPLGV

-493 ANSLFWIG
+493 ANSLLWIG
-501 LINYYVGLFNCL
+501 WMNFYVGLFNCL

-554 ILMLASLV
+554 ILMLASLL
-562 FMIIAPKLAQGL
+562 FMIIAPKLAHGL

>member
-1 MNDVNPF
+1 MSEVNTF

-14 YWEILLLLIFAVYW
+14 YWKILLIFAVYW
-28 QSILILKRYG
+28 QSILILKHYG
-38 ILERFN
+38 ILKRFN
-44 ITNHGPLLMIRTT
+44 IENHGPLLMIRTT
-57 KGQKFLDRVARVK
+57 KGQKFLDRVASVK
-70 GFWRLFGD
+70 VFWRLFGD
-78 AGIPLM
+78 VGIPLM
-84 LFVMFLM
+84 LLGMFLM
-91 FALIIFSDITIVI
+91 FALIIFSDIIMVT
-104 SLYEQTMPPP
+104 SLYEQTMPAP
-114 SEIHELRNIFLI
+114 SEINELRNIFLI
-126 PGINQFIPIVWGT
+126 PGINKFIPFVWGI
-139 IGLFITL
+139 IGLIVTL

-160 DIRVKSMGLILLL
+160 DIRVKSMGLILVL
-173 IPIGGFAEPDEKQL
+173 IPIGGFAEPDEEQL
-187 FGTQNKNNEHENEV
+187 FGIRDKDKGREKGAI
-201 TSGQKTANRRQRI
+201 SAQKTASRRQRI

-257 PADDAGLTEMTVI
+257 PADDIGLTEMTVI

-287 IASLPVGEVFR
+287 IASLPIGEVFR

-305 KTSEVLLKPDVEKNG
+305 KTSEVLLKPDIEKNG
-320 TISGVKFNEIVSGMP
+320 IISGVKFNEIVSGMP
-335 AEKAGLVGGTLITGI
+335 GEKAGLVEDTIITRI
-350 DDVQIYDSQDFFD
+350 DDVPIYDTQDFFD
-363 FMANTSS
+363 FMANTTS
-370 GQEIIIHTLDANE
+370 GQEIIIHTIVANE

-392 SNPADGN
+392 SNPAGGE

-405 SGFSTVVISRSNG
+405 SGFSTLVISRSIG
-418 VSVGEYPAKELLH
+418 ISVGEYPAKELLH

-436 PHMLNSLTGWV
+436 PHIMKGVAGWV
-447 FVLLILLALPF
+447 ILLVLPF
-458 PILSIGSFAGFN
+458 PNPFIGSFAGFN

-478 PIGWAAPLGV
+478 PIGWAVPLGV

-493 ANSLFWIG
+493 ANSLLWIG
-501 LINYYVGLFNCL
+501 WMNFYVGLFNCL

-539 ERMGVIAGKVATGFA
+539 ERMGLIAGKVATGFA
-554 ILMLASLV
+554 ILMLASLL

>member
-1 MNDVNPF
+1 LSEVNPF

-14 YWEILLLLIFAVYW
+14 YWKILLIFAVYW
-28 QSILILKRYG
+28 QSILILKQYG

-57 KGQKFLDRVARVK
+57 KGQKFLDRVASAK

-84 LFVMFLM
+84 LLGMFLM
-91 FALIIFSDITIVI
+91 FALIIFSDIFMVT
-104 SLYEQTMPPP
+104 SLHEQTMPPP

-126 PGINQFIPIVWGT
+126 PGINEFIPVVWGI
-139 IGLFITL
+139 IGLIVAL

-160 DIRVKSMGLILLL
+160 DIRVKSMGLILVL
-173 IPIGGFAEPDEKQL
+173 IPIGGFAEPDEEQL
-187 FGTQNKNNEHENEV
+187 FGKRYEQEGHENEE
-201 TSGQKTANRRQRI
+201 TSDQKTASRRQRV

-229 VAFVLFFIV
+229 VAFALFFIV
-238 IGSIAPVSNV
+238 IGNIAPVSNV
-248 VITDVVLGS
+248 VITDVLPGS
-257 PADDAGLTEMTVI
+257 PADDAGLTEMTVV

-287 IASLPVGEVFR
+287 IASLPVGEVFK

-305 KTSEVLLKPDVEKNG
+305 KTSEVLLKPDIGKNG
-320 TISGVKFNEIVSGMP
+320 IISGVKFNEIVSEMP
-335 AEKAGLVGGTLITGI
+335 GEKAGLVEGTMITRI
-350 DDVQIYDSQDFFD
+350 DDVPISDTQDFFD
-363 FMANTSS
+363 FMANTTPD
-370 GQEIIIHTLDANE
+370 QEIIIHTLVANE

-392 SNPADGN
+392 SNPSGGE

-405 SGFSTVVISRSNG
+405 SGFSTIVISRSIG
-418 VSVGEYPAKELLH
+418 VSIGEYPAKELLH
-431 FLQMI
+431 FLQNI
-436 PHMLNSLTGWV
+436 PYMMMGMVGWI
-447 FVLLILLALPF
+447 ILLVLPF
-458 PILSIGSFAGFN
+458 PNPFIGSFAGFN

-478 PIGWAAPLGV
+478 PIGWAVPLGV
-488 GVFWL
+488 GIFWL
-493 ANSLFWIG
+493 ANSLLWIG
-501 LINYYVGLFNCL
+501 WMNFYVGLFNCL